1 MNEQNLAATPAHVP
15 PHLVVD
21 FDIYNPT
28 SNGDEIFA
36 NWRQLQAGATEPLRW
51 TPRNGGHWI
60 AVRAEDIAVMFDDAK
75 RFSSK
80 CVGIPAGQ
88 LPMRILPI
96 ESDPPE
102 HGAYRAI
109 LNPAL
114 GPKRVAELTQR
125 ARSLAVDLIAGFRER
140 GQCEFMAE
148 FAKHLPVIVFLQLVN
163 LPEQD
168 RMMLLGY
175 SEKMHHSPKLE
186 ERKQA
191 FADLNRYLDFWIEG
205 RRRTPGEDLISRITN
220 ARIAGCAMSEEEI
233 RGYLSN
239 VLFGGLD
246 TVASTLGFVML
257 FLATHPDHRR
267 QLRDEPGLIPR
278 ATEELL
284 RRFAVAAPAR
294 VAAHDFAYKGVNIR
308 AGESIQLA
316 GLLHNLDEARFVDAM
331 TVDFRREIPVTGTF
345 GFGPHRCPG
354 AVLARAELRVLLEE
368 WLPRIPEF
376 SVSRGERPEY
386 AGGMGVS
393 VVRLPLTWM

>member
-1 MNEQNLAATPAHVP
+1 MKHDSLNIPGHVP
-15 PHLVVD
+15 AELVVD
-21 FDIYNPT
+21 FDIFNPT
-28 SNGDEIFA
+28 TDDDEIFA
-36 NWRQLQAGATEPLRW
+36 KWRKLQSGDDAPLRW

-60 AVRAEDIAVMFDDAK
+60 AIRGEDIATMFADAQ

-80 CVGIPAGQ
+80 SVAIPAGQ

-102 HGAYRAI
+102 HGPYRAI
-109 LNPAL
+109 LSPAL
-114 GPKRVAELTQR
+114 SPKRVAALAER
-125 ARSLAVDLIAGFRER
+125 ARSLAIELIEGFR
-140 GQCEFMAE
+140 GQGHCEFME
-148 FAKHLPVIVFLQLVN
+148 DFAKHLPIIVFMNLVD

-168 RMMLLGY
+168 RMTLLSI

-186 ERKQA
+186 ERQQA
-191 FADLNRYLDFWIEG
+191 FLDLNRYLDFWIDE
-205 RRRTPGEDLISRITN
+205 RRRSPGEDLISRIVN
-220 ARIAGCAMSEEEI
+220 ASIDGRAMSEEEI
-233 RGYLSN
+233 RGYLST

-246 TVASTLGFVML
+246 TVASTLGFVAL
-257 FLATHPDHRR
+257 FLATHPGHRQ
-267 QLRDEPGLIPR
+267 QLIAEPALIPR

-294 VAAHDFAYKGVNIR
+294 VATHDFDYKGVAIR

-316 GLLHNLDEARFVDAM
+316 GLLHNLDERCFSDAM
-331 TVDFRREIPVTGTF
+331 TVDFHRKIPAIGTF

-354 AVLARAELRVLLEE
+354 AILARTELRVFLEE

-376 SVSRGERPEY
+376 SLSAGDRPEY

-393 VVRLPLTWM
+393 IVRVPLAWG